1 MLRKMDRRVAARGFF
16 PDSRMAADGAGRR
29 RSRAVGACLLASAL
43 PVLLAGGCGGG
54 NLIHVKDEADFQ
66 QQVIQAKKPVVVDFY
81 KGGCPTCWL
90 LDPTLDQLADEYRGL
105 VTFARFELMM
115 PYFLI
120 TSDALQKKYHI
131 GLFPTVVL
139 IVGGEEKK
147 RWPMNYVIDDYRKVL
162 NELVGAPAPKESK
175 AENPPDM

>member
-1 MLRKMDRRVAARGFF
+1 MASEMNSRPTALDVLSDRARFLC
-16 PDSRMAADGAGRR
+16 GA
-29 RSRAVGACLLASAL
+29 SLFAGAILAL
-43 PVLLAGGCGGG
+43 VAGGCGGG
-54 NLIHVKDEADFQ
+54 NRILIKDEADFQ
-66 QQVIQAKKPVVVDFY
+66 QQVIQAKQPVVVDFY

-90 LDPTLDQLADEYRGL
+90 LDPTLDQLADEYRGR

-139 IVGGEEKK
+139 IVNGEEKK
-147 RWPMNYVIDDYRKVL
+147 RWPMNYMIDDYRKVL
-162 NELVGAPAPKESK
+162 NGLVGAPTPKELK
-175 AENPPDM
+175 AETPPAQ

>member
-1 MLRKMDRRVAARGFF
+1 MASGMNSRPIALDVLSDRAR
-16 PDSRMAADGAGRR
+16 SLYGA
-29 RSRAVGACLLASAL
+29 SLIAGAILAF
-43 PVLLAGGCGGG
+43 LAGGCGGA

-66 QQVIQAKKPVVVDFY
+66 QQVIEAKQPVVVDFY

-90 LDPTLDQLADEYRGL
+90 LDPTLDQLADEYRGR

-115 PYFLI
+115 PYFMI

-147 RWPMNYVIDDYRKVL
+147 RWPMNYMIDDYRKVL
-162 NELVGAPAPKESK
+162 NELVGVPTPKESK
-175 AENPPDM
+175 AENPPAK